1 MPSTS
6 SGAGVPVS
14 QASVAPTL
22 KRPREADQA
31 ADQLEDESAK
41 KAREEP
47 VAEIVLSS
55 SDEDEVS
62 FDFAKFFNIYLV
74 FISHFEVLFN
84 KKFQEEDITDVED
97 EEENV
102 DEDVKTESE
111 EEFEGGEIEGLFL

>member
-62 FDFAKFFNIYLV
+62 FDFAKFFNIYVV

>member
-62 FDFAKFFNIYLV
+62 FDFAKFFNINVV

>member
-84 KKFQEEDITDVED
+84 KKFQEEDITDIED

>member
-62 FDFAKFFNIYLV
+62 FNIYLV

>member
-6 SGAGVPVS
+6 SGAGVLVS

-62 FDFAKFFNIYLV
+62 FDFAKFFNIYVV

>member
-1 MPSTS
+1 M
-6 SGAGVPVS
+6 
-14 QASVAPTL
+14 
-22 KRPREADQA
+22 
-31 ADQLEDESAK
+31 
-41 KAREEP
+41 
-47 VAEIVLSS
+47 
-55 SDEDEVS
+55 
-62 FDFAKFFNIYLV
+62 

>member
-1 MPSTS
+1 M
-6 SGAGVPVS
+6 VEI
-14 QASVAPTL
+14 Q
-22 KRPREADQA
+22 R
-31 ADQLEDESAK
+31 DQLKSPAVGFESFTYSLL
-41 KAREEP
+41 
-47 VAEIVLSS
+47 LSS